1 MFQNWPRKNVEIVVV
16 TDGSRILGLG
26 DLGVQGMPI
35 PVGKLSLYAAAAGFH
50 PCTYR
55 KLGIVGTMTIW
66 NVCLLFP
73 ANTLPV
79 VIDVGTNNDKLLQ
92 DPLYL
97 GLRQRRIEGPEFIEV
112 LNVVF

>member
-1 MFQNWPRKNVEIVVV
+1 M

-50 PCTYR
+50 PCTYC
-55 KLGIVGTMTIW
+55 KLGIVYTMTIL
-66 NVCLLFP
+66 NEPLLFL

-112 LNVVF
+112 LNVI